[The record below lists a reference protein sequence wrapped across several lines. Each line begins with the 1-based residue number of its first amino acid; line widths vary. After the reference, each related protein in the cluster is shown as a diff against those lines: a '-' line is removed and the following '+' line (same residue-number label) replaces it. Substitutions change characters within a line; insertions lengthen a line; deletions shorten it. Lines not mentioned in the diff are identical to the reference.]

1 MAFLYA
7 AVGLVIGLVVGIIVA
22 RLMTP
27 EYKKHKQIQKEL
39 ETAKFELEQ
48 HRQDLADHFSNSAE
62 MLDTLGKN
70 YTKLYQHMAQSSS
83 NLLPNLPKQDN
94 PFVTQASESESTT
107 DEPRKVE
114 ELTDVQPK
122 DYANGATGLLKEQKK
137 VVIDSPKMNK
147 AS

>member
-7 AVGLVIGLVVGIIVA
+7 AVGLVIGIIIGIIVA

-27 EYKKHKQIQKEL
+27 EYKKHKQLQKEL

-48 HRQDLADHFSNSAE
+48 HRQDLSDHFSNAAE

-70 YTKLYQHMAQSSS
+70 YTKLYQHMAQTSTD
-83 NLLPNLPKQDN
+83 LLPNIPKQDN
-94 PFVTQASESESTT
+94 PFITQTTEAPSEESSK
-107 DEPRKVE
+107 PE
-114 ELTDVQPK
+114 ETPEIQPK
-122 DYANGATGLLKEQKK
+122 DYAKGSTGLLKEQPKTY
-137 VVIDSPKMNK
+137 VDSPELNK

>member
-7 AVGLVIGLVVGIIVA
+7 AVGLVIGLIIGIIIA

-39 ETAKFELEQ
+39 EATKFELEQ
-48 HRQDLADHFSNSAE
+48 HRQDLSDHFSNSAE

-70 YTKLYQHMAQSSS
+70 YTKLYQHMAQTSSD
-83 NLLPNLPKQDN
+83 LLPDLPKQDN
-94 PFVTQASESESTT
+94 PFVTQSSETPS
-107 DEPRKVE
+107 DEPRKTE
-114 ELTDVQPK
+114 EVTEVQPK
-122 DYANGATGLLKEQKK
+122 DYANGATGLLKEEKK
-137 VVIDSPKMNK
+137 TVLNSPEINK

>member
-7 AVGLVIGLVVGIIVA
+7 AVGLVIGIIIGIIVA

-27 EYKKHKQIQKEL
+27 EYKKHKQLQKEL

-48 HRQDLADHFSNSAE
+48 HRQDLSDHFSNAAE

-70 YTKLYQHMAQSSS
+70 YTKLYQHMAQTSTD
-83 NLLPNLPKQDN
+83 LLPNIPKQDN
-94 PFVTQASESESTT
+94 PFITQTTEEPSEAPSK
-107 DEPRKVE
+107 PE
-114 ELTDVQPK
+114 ETPEIQPK
-122 DYANGATGLLKEQKK
+122 DYANGSTGLLKEQPKTY
-137 VVIDSPKMNK
+137 VDSPTLNK